1 MVGCAGHGLQWDCP
15 NSHLGS
21 TADCCLKQGKWPLWI
36 PMCSCQLEIIETSVF
51 LRLLKKL
58 PEMDNWHKVLCTVP
72 DTGQA
77 VRMCLVVMRGGSC
90 GHCFLFCYRC
100 ELPLTSLSVF
110 FLSMKQAWLPRFIIY
125 VIFNKLGQIIDIFA
139 VVVLVS

>member
-1 MVGCAGHGLQWDCP
+1 
-15 NSHLGS
+15 
-21 TADCCLKQGKWPLWI
+21 
-36 PMCSCQLEIIETSVF
+36 MCSCQLEVIETPVF

-77 VRMCLVVMRGGSC
+77 VRMSCLVVMRGGSC

-100 ELPLTSLSVF
+100 ELPLTSLSVV
-110 FLSMKQAWLPRFIIY
+110 FLIYEASMIAKVHYTCNIY
-125 VIFNKLGQIIDIFA
+125 LISQGK
-139 VVVLVS
+139 